1 MTPAEQVAY
10 LTDIDAENSFA
21 SALEAKWDDGVEQGR
36 AEGRT
41 EGETA
46 AKLEIARNLKRLGMS
61 PADIAAATGLAPD
74 ALKGV

>member
-36 AEGRT
+36 AEGRA
-41 EGETA
+41 EGETV
-46 AKLEIARNLKRLGMS
+46 AKLETARKMKADGLQPDVIARY
-61 PADIAAATGLAPD
+61 TGLSLD
-74 ALKGV
+74 ALEGL